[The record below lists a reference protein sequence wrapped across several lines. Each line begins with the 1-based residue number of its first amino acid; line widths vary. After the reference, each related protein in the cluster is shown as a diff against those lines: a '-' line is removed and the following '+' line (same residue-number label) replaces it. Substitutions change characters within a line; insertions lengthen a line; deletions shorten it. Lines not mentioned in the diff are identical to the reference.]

1 MKTRKAIDPLRGH
14 NFKVFNARFR
24 EVLTKRGLA
33 AEVRG
38 ATEQAYLNQRKAKTK
53 GTK

>member
-1 MKTRKAIDPLRGH
+1 MTRKPIDPLRGF
-14 NFKVFNARFR
+14 NAKAFNARFR

-38 ATEQAYLNQRKAKTK
+38 ATIQAELNKSRAKKK

>member
-1 MKTRKAIDPLRGH
+1 VKSRKPIDPLRGH
-14 NFKVFNARFR
+14 NFKAFNARFR

-38 ATEQAYLNQRKAKTK
+38 ATEQAELNQRKAKK